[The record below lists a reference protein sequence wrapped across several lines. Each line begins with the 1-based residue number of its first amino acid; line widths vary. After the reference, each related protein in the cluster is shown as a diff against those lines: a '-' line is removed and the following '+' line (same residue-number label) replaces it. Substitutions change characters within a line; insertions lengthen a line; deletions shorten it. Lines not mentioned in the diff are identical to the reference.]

1 MAAPTM
7 GCTCMVAGS
16 ACMCIRHTPHW
27 PCAATTSAAP
37 VWRKAQMSLMMSAP
51 ASNAHC
57 ITAGLQVSTETGT
70 CQPTAACTTA
80 WMRAH
85 SVAASTAAAPGRED
99 SPPMSK
105 MCTPSRSK
113 RSACAMAAV
122 AWGCWPP
129 SENESGVTFTMPI
142 TQGLVKSRRNRVVC
156 QKDAWG
162 RSPMWW

>member
-7 GCTCMVAGS
+7 GFTCMVAGS

-51 ASNAHC
+51 ASKANR

-70 CQPTAACTTA
+70 CQPTAAFTTA

-105 MCTPSRSK
+105 MCAPSCNK

-142 TQGLVKSRRNRVVC
+142 TQGLDRSRRNRVVC